1 MTGECECLNEEGK
14 EVRETSRNKK
24 ERMVPGEFLFVCLFQ
39 FVLYYFIHLSFYMIY

>member
-24 ERMVPGEFLFVCLFQ
+24 ERMGPGEFLFVYSNLFY
-39 FVLYYFIHLSFYMIY
+39 VILST